1 MPLREILTELN
12 KIREG
17 KELINLI
24 NRLKNEI
31 ILIILEGREYLDR
44 GSVSEIKNAI
54 DKAVDK
60 FKTEFEA
67 LLTENQRRLFWRAIK
82 IIDEILEKQGYKL
95 TLPYVSEEILETLK
109 EYNAELITRITDE
122 ARAKIKLLIT
132 QGVLGGQGAEEI
144 IKQLIPKLP
153 SKSIFSSLRQ
163 RAEVIQ
169 RTEMNRIY
177 AQATFERFKQY
188 GAVLGDK
195 LYKKWIH
202 SHLGV
207 PRKSHLL
214 LHNKEI
220 RWDEKFVI
228 KSRKGDYEVFGPYDP
243 ILPAEEVVNC
253 RCVIIPVIKEQKK
266 V

>member
-1 MPLREILTELN
+1 MSIKELLTEIN

-17 KELINLI
+17 KELVELV

-31 ILIILEGREYLDR
+31 ILIILEGRDYLDR
-44 GSVSEIKNAI
+44 GSVAEVKRAI
-54 DKAVDK
+54 DKAIDK
-60 FKTEFEA
+60 FKIEFETY
-67 LLTENQRRLFWRAIK
+67 LTENQRRLFWRAIK
-82 IIDEILEKQGYKL
+82 IIDDILEKQGYKL
-95 TLPYVSEEILETLK
+95 TLPFVSEEILEKLK
-109 EYNAELITRITDE
+109 EYNADLITRITDE

-132 QGVLGGQGAEEI
+132 QGVLGGQSAEEI
-144 IKQLIPKLP
+144 IKQIIPNLP

-177 AQATFERFKQY
+177 AQATFERLKQY
-188 GAVLGDK
+188 GAVLGEK
-195 LYKKWIH
+195 LYKRWIH

-214 LHNKEI
+214 LHNKEV
-220 RWDEKFVI
+220 RWDEKFII
-228 KSRKGDYEVFGPYDP
+228 KSKKATYEVFGPYDP

-253 RCVIIPVIKEQKK
+253 RCVIVPVIKEKEM
-266 V
+266 